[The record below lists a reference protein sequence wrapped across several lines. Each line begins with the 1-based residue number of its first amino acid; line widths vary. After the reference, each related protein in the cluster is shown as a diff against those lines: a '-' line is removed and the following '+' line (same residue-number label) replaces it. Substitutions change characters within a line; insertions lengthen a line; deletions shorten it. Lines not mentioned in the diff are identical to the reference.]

1 MHRKPLDK
9 RALEDV
15 TLFPLWLDNPQA
27 PAVEPQL
34 IGRSEADLVI
44 VGGGFT
50 GLWAAI
56 QAKEADPQRDVVI
69 LEAGKVAYGASGRPG
84 GIVSTSVMH
93 GLSNAV
99 RIFPKDLEALE
110 QLGHENMQGF
120 LTALDDYNIDCQA
133 EWHGELTVAVGA
145 ENIDSLDQEYQLHV
159 EHGHE
164 AELLDREAVR
174 AQIDS
179 PLYYGGVWS
188 KKNSGIVHPA
198 RLAWGL
204 KKAALSLGVRLY
216 EFSSMTA
223 LCDRGST
230 LLVRTHD
237 GEAHAPRVLLAT
249 NAFAAGHRKIRQR
262 VAAIRDRIIATQPLS
277 DEQLSRI
284 GWANRQGVYDTRTQ
298 LNYTRLT
305 QDNRIVF
312 GGRLGY
318 FYDNDTDPETDRH
331 PQVYE
336 RLAGAFFK
344 TFPQL
349 DDVRFTH
356 AWSGPIGLTTRMA
369 VHFQRY
375 YENKAIY
382 AGGYSGFGISASRFG
397 ARIGLALLDGSQA
410 PETKLDLATT
420 MPNWMP
426 PEPFRWIGS
435 MITMYALDTADEK
448 GGWRHLW
455 LKFVSSLGFPLS

>member
-1 MHRKPLDK
+1 MSELARS
-9 RALEDV
+9 ALTDV
-15 TLFPLWLDNPQA
+15 TLFPLWLDDSAA

-34 IGRSEADLVI
+34 IGRTEADLVI

-56 QAKEADPQRDVVI
+56 QAREADPRRDVVVI
-69 LEAGKVAYGASGRPG
+69 EAGKVAYGASGRPG
-84 GIVSTSVMH
+84 GIVSTSIMH
-93 GLSNAV
+93 GLSNALRV
-99 RIFPKDLEALE
+99 FPKDLEVLE
-110 QLGHENMQGF
+110 QLGHANMTGF
-120 LTALDDYNIDCQA
+120 LETLETHGIDCHA
-133 EWHGELTVAVGA
+133 EWNGELTVAVGA
-145 ENIDSLDQEYQLHV
+145 DKVGDLDHEYRLHI
-159 EHGHE
+159 EHGHD

-174 AQIDS
+174 EQIDS
-179 PLYYGGVWS
+179 PLYFGGVWS

-204 KKAALSLGVRLY
+204 KKTALSLGVRIH
-216 EFSSMTA
+216 EISPMTA
-223 LCDRGST
+223 IKEQGSS

-237 GEAHAPRVLLAT
+237 GEVHTPRVLLAT
-249 NAFAAGHRKIRQR
+249 NAFAAGHSKIRQR
-262 VAAIRDRIIATQPLS
+262 VAAIRDRIVATQPLS
-277 DEQLSRI
+277 DEQLARI
-284 GWANRQGVYDTRTQ
+284 GWVNRQGVYDTRTQ

-305 QDNRIVF
+305 KDNRIIF
-312 GGRLGY
+312 GGRPGY
-318 FYDNDTDPETDRH
+318 FYNNNTDPDADRH
-331 PQVYE
+331 PRVYE
-336 RLAGAFFK
+336 RLAAVFFR

-375 YENKAIY
+375 YGNKVIY

-397 ARIGLALLDGSQA
+397 ARVGLALLDGSND

-435 MITMYALDTADEK
+435 MLTMYALDTADEK
-448 GGWRHLW
+448 GGWRRPW
-455 LKFVSSLGFPLS
+455 LKFVTRLGFPLS

>member
-1 MHRKPLDK
+1 MGDLNR
-9 RALEDV
+9 RALGDV
-15 TLFPLWLDNPQA
+15 TLFPFWLDNPAA

-34 IGRSEADLVI
+34 IGRTEADLVI

-56 QAKEADPQRDVVI
+56 QAKEADPGRDVVI
-69 LEAGKVAYGASGRPG
+69 VEAGKVAYGASGRPG

-110 QLGHENMQGF
+110 QLGHDNMRGF
-120 LTALDDYNIDCQA
+120 LEVLDGYDIDCHA
-133 EWHGELTVAVGA
+133 EWNGELTVAVGA
-145 ENIDSLDQEYQLHV
+145 ENVGDLEQEYQLHV
-159 EHGHE
+159 EHGHD

-179 PLYYGGVWS
+179 PLYHGGVWS
-188 KKNSGIVHPA
+188 KKSSGTVHPA
-198 RLAWGL
+198 HLAWGL
-204 KKAALSLGVRLY
+204 KRAALSLGVRLH
-216 EFSSMTA
+216 EFSPMTE
-223 LCDRGST
+223 LIDQGSSV
-230 LLVRTHD
+230 LVRTHD
-237 GEAHAPRVLLAT
+237 GEVRAPGVLLAT
-249 NAFAAGHRKIRQR
+249 NAFAAGNRKIRQR
-262 VAAIRDRIIATQPLS
+262 VAAIRDRIIATEPLS

-284 GWANRQGVYDTRTQ
+284 GWSNRQGVYDTRTQ

-305 QDNRIVF
+305 RDNRIVF

-318 FYDNDTDPETDRH
+318 FYNNNTDPETDRH

-336 RLAGAFFK
+336 RLAGAFFH

-349 DDVRFTH
+349 DDVSFTH

-369 VHFQRY
+369 VHFQHY
-375 YENKAIY
+375 CHGKAIY

-397 ARIGLALLDGSQA
+397 ARIGLALLDGSNE

-448 GGWRHLW
+448 GGWRHHW
-455 LKFVSSLGFPLS
+455 LKFVTRLGFPLS